1 MKKIRVFV
9 KGGTT
14 QEATFESFPE
24 STPVLDCLEEHKIQ
38 LPYGCRE
45 GACGSCLIRV
55 RAGAELLEPLSPM
68 EEDTLSRIEDSRDKR
83 LACRA
88 RFKAGASGC
97 LDIEEAW

>member
-1 MKKIRVFV
+1 MNKIRVFK

-14 QEATFESFPE
+14 KEASFENFPE
-24 STPVLDCLEEHKIQ
+24 DTPVVDCLEEQKIQ

-45 GACGSCLIRV
+45 GVCGSCLVRV
-55 RAGAELLEPLSPM
+55 RAGAELLEAQSPM
-68 EEDTLSRIEDSRDKR
+68 EEDTLSRIENPRDKR

-88 RFKAGASGC
+88 RFKAGATGC